1 MAVIEA
7 VAALEAEMTA
17 WRRELHRHPELAF
30 EEHETAAR
38 VAGWLKGFGLDP
50 HVGLAGTGVV
60 ATIEGRAAGPSIALR
75 ADLDALPM
83 PEESGVAHASTAKGR
98 MHACGHDG
106 HMAMLLGA
114 AKHLAATRDFAGA
127 VHVVFQPAEEGGA
140 GGEVMVREGLFEKFP
155 AEQVFGLHNWPGLPR
170 GEMAVRAGPV
180 MAATD
185 QFTITIEGRGGHAAM
200 PHQTP
205 DPVVG
210 GAQVVLALQT
220 IVSRVADPTD
230 MAVVS
235 VTCFEA
241 GTAFNVIAP
250 RAVLKGTVRTVAA
263 ATRDMVE
270 ARMGRIV
277 AGVCAAHGLA
287 GSVDYQRQYP
297 ATINTEAEAEIAAR
311 AAARVVGEARVHR
324 ALPPSMGGEDFAY
337 MLRARPGCYVW
348 LGTGRGEDTPGLHH
362 PRYDFDDASLPVGAS
377 YWVRLV
383 EERLGVRGAA

>member
-7 VAALEAEMTA
+7 VAALAAEMTA

-60 ATIEGRAAGPSIALR
+60 ATIEGRARGPSIALR

-83 PEESGVAHASTAKGR
+83 PEESGVPHASTAKGR

-114 AKHLAATRDFAGA
+114 AKHLAATRDFAGT

-140 GGEVMVREGLFEKFP
+140 GGEVMVREGLFEQFP

-170 GEMAVRAGPV
+170 GEMAVHAGPV

-205 DPVVG
+205 DPVVC
-210 GAQVVLALQT
+210 GAQVVLGLQT
-220 IVSRVADPTD
+220 IVSRVADPAD

-241 GTAFNVIAP
+241 GTAFNVIPP
-250 RAVLKGTVRTVAA
+250 RAVLKGTVRTVAP

-270 ARMGRIV
+270 ARMARIV
-277 AGVCAAHGLA
+277 AGVCAAHGLE

-297 ATINTEAEAEIAAR
+297 ATINTAAEAEIAAR
-311 AAARVVGEARVHR
+311 AAAQVVGEGRVHR

-337 MLRARPGCYVW
+337 MLQARPGCYVW
-348 LGTGRGEDTPGLHH
+348 LGTGQGAGTPGLHH
-362 PRYDFDDASLPVGAS
+362 PRFDFDDPSLPVGAS

-383 EERLGVRGAA
+383 EERLGKAG